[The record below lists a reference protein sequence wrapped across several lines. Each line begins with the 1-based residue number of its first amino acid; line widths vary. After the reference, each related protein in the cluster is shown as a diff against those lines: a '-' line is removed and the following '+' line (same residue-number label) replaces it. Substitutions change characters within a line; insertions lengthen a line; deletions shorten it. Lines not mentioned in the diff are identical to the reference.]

1 MTDFNELIPI
11 ILQMLP
17 HMLAL
22 FDRPVSRALL
32 RRSRR
37 IGVRPPAVPVAAGP
51 GAGGGRAFLELVRGM
66 PPGTVLRYEGPDGTV
81 LTCWSA
87 PEAEPGEY
95 RLW

>member
-1 MTDFNELIPI
+1 MPDFNELIPI

-22 FDRPVSRALL
+22 FDRPVSRALV

-37 IGVRPPAVPVAAGP
+37 IGVRHPAVPVTGP

-66 PPGTVLRYEGPDGTV
+66 PPGTVLRYEAPEGTV

>member
-1 MTDFNELIPI
+1 MPEFNELIPLV
-11 ILQMLP
+11 LQTLP

-22 FDRPVSRALL
+22 FDRSMARTSRS
-32 RRSRR
+32 RSRR
-37 IGVRPPAVPVAAGP
+37 DGARPPACPAVPA
-51 GAGGGRAFLELVRGM
+51 AGGGTALLELVRGM
-66 PPGTVLRYEGPDGTV
+66 PPGSVLRYEAPDGTV

>member
-22 FDRPVSRALL
+22 FDRPVSRALV

-37 IGVRPPAVPVAAGP
+37 IGVRPPDGPVTAPAAED
-51 GAGGGRAFLELVRGM
+51 GAALLELVRGM
-66 PPGTVLRYEGPDGTV
+66 PPGTVLRYEAPDGTV

-87 PEAEPGEY
+87 PGAQPGEY